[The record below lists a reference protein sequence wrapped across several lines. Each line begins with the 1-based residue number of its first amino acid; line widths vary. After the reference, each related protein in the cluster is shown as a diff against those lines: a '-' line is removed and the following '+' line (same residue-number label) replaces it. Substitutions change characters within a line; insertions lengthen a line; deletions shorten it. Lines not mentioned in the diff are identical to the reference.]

1 MLFSS
6 GVSGGVSGVTGMIR
20 RGMSLSSSSSRR
32 IFSVG
37 AVSTTGVEEISGS
50 DGVSDCISGRDV
62 GTIGSVSGTTEE
74 VGGPKRDSGAGVVGT
89 ISADETGTSERDTP
103 VEILGAGVPKGD
115 SETGTDSGTAGAA
128 ERPSRMVLVLS
139 ETS

>member
-1 MLFSS
+1 
-6 GVSGGVSGVTGMIR
+6 
-20 RGMSLSSSSSRR
+20 MSLSSSSSRR

-62 GTIGSVSGTTEE
+62 GTIGGVSGTTEE